1 MQSIKTNI
9 IMLYGKARGF
19 CNTFTT
25 IYTTIVVIISPFA
38 SIIRNTE
45 YYLNKTQGYF
55 ANWYWVHFVLVSL
68 IKPRIYLKN
77 FFFSSVKFASGFA

>member
-25 IYTTIVVIISPFA
+25 IFTTIIVIISPFA
-38 SIIRNTE
+38 LIIRNIE
-45 YYLNKTQGYF
+45 YYLNK
-55 ANWYWVHFVLVSL
+55 
-68 IKPRIYLKN
+68 I
-77 FFFSSVKFASGFA
+77 

>member
-1 MQSIKTNI
+1 
-9 IMLYGKARGF
+9 MLYGKARGF

-25 IYTTIVVIISPFA
+25 IYTTLLVMISLLA
-38 SIIRNTE
+38 STIRNLE

-68 IKPRIYLKN
+68 VKPRIYFKN
-77 FFFSSVKFASGFA
+77 FFFSSVKFTIGFA

>member
-9 IMLYGKARGF
+9 MMLYGKAREF

-25 IYTTIVVIISPFA
+25 IYTTTLVMISPLTSA
-38 SIIRNTE
+38 IRNIE

-55 ANWYWVHFVLVSL
+55 ANWYWVHFMLVSL
-68 IKPRIYLKN
+68 VESRIYLKN
-77 FFFSSVKFASGFA
+77 FFFSSGKYTVGFA